1 DQTGSV
7 GLQLQLAFGMTL
19 NTVSYTI
26 TGPAGF
32 TRAGTVDVSNS
43 STLSV
48 VIGGIP
54 FGTGYQI
61 SLHGTTTDGQAV
73 CAGSA
78 TFDVS
83 SAGTT
88 TVPVHL
94 TCDVRPVNG
103 SILVNGT
110 LNTCPRIDS
119 LGASPA
125 EVAVGGTIALSASA
139 FDADNGPS

>member
-1 DQTGSV
+1 
-7 GLQLQLAFGMTL
+7 
-19 NTVSYTI
+19 
-26 TGPAGF
+26 
-32 TRAGTVDVSNS
+32 GTVDVSNS

-139 FDADNGPS
+139 FDADNGPSPLVYSWTATSGSLIGASTATPTLTCAKVG